1 MLGFDPAH
9 GVGQEYSVIICLAQ
23 DPEGYIHFV
32 NMWRRN
38 DFKPDRQA
46 DMVIEWSKRY
56 GAPVAAED
64 VGFQQL
70 YESLIQQK
78 GSVIDYRKSKAS
90 NRTLKQG
97 LMNRLRTWFERELV
111 CFPFGDDETRR
122 LVNILL
128 EELETHAWRDGMIV
142 DLGNHNDCVMAL
154 GLAAW
159 GCKTMPF
166 HSSSLLPNQYREKP
180 APYQIYVPPG
190 VRGRKE
196 RGLPGLSL

>member
-1 MLGFDPAH
+1 MGFDPAH
-9 GVGQEYSVIICLAQ
+9 GVGQDYSVIICLAQ

-142 DLGNHNDCVMAL
+142 DLGKHNDCVMAL
-154 GLAAW
+154 AHAIDQFTYKTPDMPVIM
-159 GCKTMPF
+159 KTMTGGAWLGGKTKIRRD
-166 HSSSLLPNQYREKP
+166 HS
-180 APYQIYVPPG
+180 G
-190 VRGRKE
+190 VGGRVIN
-196 RGLPGLSL
+196 RRTF